1 MALFKRNSKYESR
14 PISKALTQLVKEINE
29 KNVKYILYE
38 DNVANKVTE
47 TIRKE
52 TNAKPLKF
60 YNMESLNKEQS
71 KDESMDYQTLMNKN
85 IEALDKALDSNIKVE
100 DEKEHKHDK
109 AISDGYFKDNQVKD
123 RALSDYEGKWQSVY
137 PYLKMV
143 I

>member
-1 MALFKRNSKYESR
+1 
-14 PISKALTQLVKEINE
+14 
-29 KNVKYILYE
+29 
-38 DNVANKVTE
+38 
-47 TIRKE
+47 
-52 TNAKPLKF
+52 
-60 YNMESLNKEQS
+60 MESLNKEQS

-100 DEKEHKHDK
+100 DEKLNINMTKLFQM
-109 AISDGYFKDNQVKD
+109 AILKIIKLKD

>member
-1 MALFKRNSKYESR
+1 MALFKRNSKYECEDPSQ
-14 PISKALTQLVKEINE
+14 KALTQLVKEINE

-100 DEKEHKHDK
+100 DEK
-109 AISDGYFKDNQVKD
+109 
-123 RALSDYEGKWQSVY
+123 
-137 PYLKMV
+137 
-143 I
+143 

>member
-1 MALFKRNSKYESR
+1 MNAEDPSQ
-14 PISKALTQLVKEINE
+14 KALTQLVKEINE

-100 DEKEHKHDK
+100 DEKLNINMTKLFQM
-109 AISDGYFKDNQVKD
+109 AILKIIVKD

-137 PYLKMV
+137 PYLKW
-143 I
+143 

>member
-1 MALFKRNSKYESR
+1 MNEDPSQ
-14 PISKALTQLVKEINE
+14 KALTQLVKEINE

-100 DEKEHKHDK
+100 DEKAEHKHDK

>member
-1 MALFKRNSKYESR
+1 MALFKRNSKYECEDPSQ
-14 PISKALTQLVKEINE
+14 KALTQLVKEINE

-100 DEKEHKHDK
+100 DEKVNINMTKLFQM
-109 AISDGYFKDNQVKD
+109 AILKIIKLKIVRYQIMKVNGNQFI
-123 RALSDYEGKWQSVY
+123 
-137 PYLKMV
+137 P

>member
-1 MALFKRNSKYESR
+1 MSR

-100 DEKEHKHDK
+100 DEKVNINMTKLFQM
-109 AISDGYFKDNQVKD
+109 AILKIIKLKIVRYQIMKVNGNQFI
-123 RALSDYEGKWQSVY
+123 
-137 PYLKMV
+137 P

>member
-1 MALFKRNSKYESR
+1 MALFKRNSKYESED
-14 PISKALTQLVKEINE
+14 PSQKALTQLVKEINE

-100 DEKEHKHDK
+100 DEKVNINMTKLFQM
-109 AISDGYFKDNQVKD
+109 AILKIIKLKIVRYQIMKVNGNQFI
-123 RALSDYEGKWQSVY
+123 
-137 PYLKMV
+137 P

>member
-1 MALFKRNSKYESR
+1 MALFKRNSKYECEDPSQ
-14 PISKALTQLVKEINE
+14 KALTQLVKEINE

-100 DEKEHKHDK
+100 DEKANINMTKLFQM
-109 AISDGYFKDNQVKD
+109 AILKIIKLKIVRYQIMKVNGNQFI
-123 RALSDYEGKWQSVY
+123 
-137 PYLKMV
+137 P